1 MRQTR
6 LPLVLAAGLLWF
18 ASPAL
23 AGTPSPWSPWNPW
36 MNTWACGA
44 FEYAKRCNAAWHPR
58 SLHCQ
63 CLGGGYMGWRL
74 EEYYGPNARNL
85 APRNGGP

>member
-6 LPLVLAAGLLWF
+6 MLLLAAGLQCL

-23 AGTPSPWSPWNPW
+23 AGAEGPWSPWNPW
-36 MNTWACGA
+36 MKAWACSA
-44 FEYAKRCNAAWHPR
+44 FEYAKRCNAELRARPER
-58 SLHCQ
+58 CE

-74 EEYYGPNARNL
+74 EEYYGRGARNL
-85 APRNGGP
+85 APREGGP